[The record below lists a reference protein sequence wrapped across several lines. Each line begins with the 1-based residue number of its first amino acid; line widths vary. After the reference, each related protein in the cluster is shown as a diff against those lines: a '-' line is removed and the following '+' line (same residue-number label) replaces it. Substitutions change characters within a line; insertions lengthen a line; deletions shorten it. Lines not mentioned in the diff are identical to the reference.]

1 MKKETIMSLKTII
14 AASVLIASLYAPA
27 MAQDHG
33 SSMHHGSAEAAAP
46 AGDTSASSKAFAE
59 VNARM
64 HKGMDIAF
72 TGNADVD
79 FVRGMIAHH
88 QGAIGMAR
96 VELEYGKD
104 EQLRK
109 LAEDIIKAQEGEI
122 QMMKD
127 WLAKNGG

>member
-1 MKKETIMSLKTII
+1 MSLKTII

-27 MAQDHG
+27 MA
-33 SSMHHGSAEAAAP
+33 SMHHGSAEAAAP